1 MGGRVVCGLQPLLL
15 YWQPPFYEIHDL
27 PLYFLCHC
35 NVLNE
40 TFSKLVEK
48 YVYVCSFGVCIV
60 MLRLHVL
67 PYELSMHDITCQGS
81 SQCFKEGWTTPL
93 PNGNF
98 YLM

>member
-27 PLYFLCHC
+27 PLSFLCHC

-60 MLRLHVL
+60 MLRLHCDKLRHVL
-67 PYELSMHDITCQGS
+67 PYELSMHIICRGI
-81 SQCFKEGWTTPL
+81 
-93 PNGNF
+93 
-98 YLM
+98 